1 MTDSD
6 RNIVL
11 EEKMLKLLIK
21 IYQQPTIKWRSIVSS
36 IKRAIILPITTST
49 QFIYSLITRIEYIPY
64 IWIDKSVQE
73 LEMVNGTIKS
83 HRMAMHNCLHIE
95 IDSISVSAMF
105 AP

>member
-11 EEKMLKLLIK
+11 EEKILKLLIK
-21 IYQQPTIKWRSIVSS
+21 IYQQPTIEWRSIVSS

-49 QFIYSLITRIEYIPY
+49 QFICSLITRIEYIPY
-64 IWIDKSVQE
+64 IWIDKSVQ
-73 LEMVNGTIKS
+73 EMVNGTIKS